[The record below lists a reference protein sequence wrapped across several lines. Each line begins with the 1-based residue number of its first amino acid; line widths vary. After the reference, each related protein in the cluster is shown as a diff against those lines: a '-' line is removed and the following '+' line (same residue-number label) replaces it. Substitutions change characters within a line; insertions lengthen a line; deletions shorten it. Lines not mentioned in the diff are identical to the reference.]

1 MFQTETEKIPEKTV
15 SHKVY
20 MLYKVERSQYD
31 NRDGGMRID
40 DNLK

>member
-20 MLYKVERSQYD
+20 MLYKVERSQCD